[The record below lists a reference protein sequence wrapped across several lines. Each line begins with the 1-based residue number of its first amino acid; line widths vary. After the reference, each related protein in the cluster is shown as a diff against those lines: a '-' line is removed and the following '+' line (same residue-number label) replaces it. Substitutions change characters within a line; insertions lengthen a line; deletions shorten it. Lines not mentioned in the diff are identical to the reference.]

1 MNNKAQCHDRRF
13 SIVWFNKIALM
24 LLLGLSSGVHADA
37 DGERVALAK
46 LIHELEAL
54 EPLIIQAR
62 SQADS
67 DARVLFQYDW
77 LMLDIERIRLG
88 IREHLIAP
96 RTQPRSFPPLKGDY
110 RF

>member
-1 MNNKAQCHDRRF
+1 M
-13 SIVWFNKIALM
+13 WFNKVAPILM
-24 LLLGLSSGVHADA
+24 LCISSVAQADA

-54 EPLIIQAR
+54 EPLIVQAR

-67 DARVLFQYDW
+67 DARVQFQYDW
-77 LMLDIERIRLG
+77 LMLDIDRIRLG
-88 IREHLIAP
+88 IREHLVAP
-96 RTQPRSFPPLKGDY
+96 RTQPRNFPPLKGDY